1 MLRVIMNV
9 KIIIKINIIMPSS
22 AVAATALSP
31 DKTRVCRVHL
41 GVFRTAEHI
50 SFAEFIVQRH
60 GTSDSTVHASINMQS
75 VSFCRRYRQLSANN
89 YLPHTYSI

>member
-31 DKTRVCRVHL
+31 DKTRVCRIHL

-60 GTSDSTVHASINMQS
+60 GTSDSIQYTHRSTCNQ
-75 VSFCRRYRQLSANN
+75 YRSADDTAN
-89 YLPHTYSI
+89 